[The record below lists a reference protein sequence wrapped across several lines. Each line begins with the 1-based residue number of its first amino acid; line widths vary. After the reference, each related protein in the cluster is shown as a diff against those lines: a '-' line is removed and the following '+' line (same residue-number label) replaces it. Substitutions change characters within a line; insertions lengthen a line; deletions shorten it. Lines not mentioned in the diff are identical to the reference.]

1 MNFIRHIKYFKVH
14 IILIF
19 FVFLFSCR
27 SENKEDYKPVIKNK
41 KEALEKINQ
50 LLVEKDQ
57 EVIKSY
63 IARRGWDMQ
72 VSKTGLWYMIYKKGE
87 GPYIKTNDRITLNY
101 KVWLISGE
109 LMYSSDSLGVKCFIV
124 GMGGVQSGLEE
135 GVLML
140 QQGSKARFIMPPHLA
155 HGLLGDENKIPARAT
170 IIYDVEI
177 LSIK

>member
-1 MNFIRHIKYFKVH
+1 MNIKHFKVY

-19 FVFLFSCR
+19 FVFLFSCKT
-27 SENKEDYKPVIKNK
+27 EDKKNNKLVIKNK
-41 KEALEKINQ
+41 KETLEKINQ
-50 LLVEKDQ
+50 VLVEKDQ
-57 EVIKSY
+57 EAIKSY

-72 VSKTGLWYMIYKKGE
+72 VSETGLWYMIYKKGV
-87 GPYIKTNDRITLNY
+87 GPLIKTNDRITLNY

-109 LMYSSDSLGVKCFIV
+109 LIYSSDSLGVKRFTV
-124 GMGGVQSGLEE
+124 GMGGVESGLEE

-140 QQGSKARFIMPPHLA
+140 QKGSKARFIMPPHLA
-155 HGLLGDENKIPARAT
+155 HGLLGDENRIPARTT

>member
-1 MNFIRHIKYFKVH
+1 MNIKHFKVY

-19 FVFLFSCR
+19 FVFLFSCKT
-27 SENKEDYKPVIKNK
+27 EDKKNNKLVIKNK
-41 KEALEKINQ
+41 KETLEKINQ
-50 LLVEKDQ
+50 VLVEKDQ
-57 EVIKSY
+57 EAIKSY

-72 VSKTGLWYMIYKKGE
+72 VSETGLWYMIYKKGV
-87 GPYIKTNDRITLNY
+87 GPLIKTNDRITLNY

-109 LMYSSDSLGVKCFIV
+109 LIYSSDSLGVKHFTV
-124 GMGGVQSGLEE
+124 GMGGVESGLEE

-140 QQGSKARFIMPPHLA
+140 QKGSKARFIMPPHLA
-155 HGLLGDENKIPARAT
+155 HGLLGDENRIPARTT

>member
-1 MNFIRHIKYFKVH
+1 MNIKHFKVY

-19 FVFLFSCR
+19 FVFLFSCKT
-27 SENKEDYKPVIKNK
+27 EDKKDNKLVIKNK
-41 KEALEKINQ
+41 KETLEKINQ
-50 LLVEKDQ
+50 VLVEKDQ
-57 EVIKSY
+57 EAIKSY

-72 VSKTGLWYMIYKKGE
+72 VSETGLWYMIYKKGV
-87 GPYIKTNDRITLNY
+87 GPLIKTNDRITLNY

-109 LMYSSDSLGVKCFIV
+109 LIYSSDSLGVKHFTV
-124 GMGGVQSGLEE
+124 GMGGVESGLEE

-140 QQGSKARFIMPPHLA
+140 QKGSKARFIMPPHLA
-155 HGLLGDENKIPARAT
+155 HGLLGDENRIPARTT

>member
-1 MNFIRHIKYFKVH
+1 MNIKHFKVY

-19 FVFLFSCR
+19 FVFLFSCKT
-27 SENKEDYKPVIKNK
+27 EDKKDNKLVIKNK
-41 KEALEKINQ
+41 KETLEKINQ
-50 LLVEKDQ
+50 VLVEKDQ
-57 EVIKSY
+57 EAIKSY

-72 VSKTGLWYMIYKKGE
+72 VSETGLWYMIYKKGV
-87 GPYIKTNDRITLNY
+87 GPLIKTNDRITLNY

-109 LMYSSDSLGVKCFIV
+109 LIYSSDSLGVKRFTV
-124 GMGGVQSGLEE
+124 GMGGVESGLEE

-140 QQGSKARFIMPPHLA
+140 QKGSKARFIMPPHLA
-155 HGLLGDENKIPARAT
+155 HGLLGDENRIPARTT